1 MGSTGMTTIEIPVVL
16 RNGLVR
22 GKAHQHQAYHELIRA
37 ALDFWDGH
45 GGWDLADGRPKPVEW
60 V

>member
-1 MGSTGMTTIEIPVVL
+1 MGSAGMTTIEIPIVL
-16 RNGLVR
+16 RDRLRR

-37 ALDFWDGH
+37 ALDFWDDR
-45 GGWDLADGRPKPVEW
+45 GGWDLADGRPKPLSW